1 VVAIALKTIGGAT
14 RFFLTRHW
22 VRARIGPYVVTTC
35 EVRPSAYE
43 TTVTWG
49 EAGPQVEQFGSGLA
63 FDLEGAEGIHEEVCE
78 RVECEAGLKR
88 LPDPRPPAA

>member
-1 VVAIALKTIGGAT
+1 MRTIGEGA

-22 VRARIGPYVVTTC
+22 VRTRIGPYVVTTT

-49 EAGPQVEQFGSGLA
+49 EGGPQVGDFGSDLTFKPEQAKANHGAICARVKKSVGLLA
-63 FDLEGAEGIHEEVCE
+63 
-78 RVECEAGLKR
+78 
-88 LPDPRPPAA
+88 PPADGAPAA